1 MPAKNSIKIFLE
13 NGYYHAYNRGAGKT
27 EIFLDDQD
35 YQVFLHYLEKY
46 LDKASENSL
55 AKKVKLLAY
64 CLMPNHFHL
73 FVQQLS
79 RDGLTIF
86 MRSLCTSY
94 VMYYNKKHQRSGTL
108 FQGIYKA
115 ALVESEPYFLHLSRY
130 IHLNPSTITDD
141 WIKYPYSSYDAYLG
155 KKQISWID
163 PAPILDFFKVKRGNG
178 LFKHFSYQEFIEDSV
193 LDSKEILQDATID

>member
-1 MPAKNSIKIFLE
+1 MPRVLRVDIGNQIYHVLNRANARLPIFFKEQDYQLFENILE
-13 NGYYHAYNRGAGKT
+13 NGR
-27 EIFLDDQD
+27 
-35 YQVFLHYLEKY
+35 EKF
-46 LDKASENSL
+46 DMRI
-55 AKKVKLLAY
+55 LAY